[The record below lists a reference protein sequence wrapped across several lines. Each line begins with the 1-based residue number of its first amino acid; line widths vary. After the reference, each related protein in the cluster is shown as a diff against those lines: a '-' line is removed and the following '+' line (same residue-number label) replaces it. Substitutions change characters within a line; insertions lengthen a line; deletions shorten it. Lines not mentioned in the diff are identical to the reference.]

1 MPSAAAMQEFL
12 TQHRIAV
19 VGVSRDPNQFANQVL
34 KAMLERG
41 YEAIPINP
49 HATTLEG
56 VTAYPSVAAVPGGVD
71 GAILILPP
79 AAIPGAVDDCLA
91 AQVPRIWFRSAGGP
105 GAGPDLVNRAREGG
119 AQVVD
124 GGCPFMALSHPGWFH
139 GVHTTIARW
148 TGAVRP

>member
-19 VGVSRDPNQFANQVL
+19 VGVSRDPKQFANQVL

-49 HATTLEG
+49 YATSLEG
-56 VTAYPSVAAVPGGVD
+56 VTAYPSVQAVPGGVD
-71 GAILILPP
+71 GAILMLPP
-79 AAIPGAVDDCLA
+79 TAIPGAVDDCLA
-91 AQVPRIWFRSAGGP
+91 ARVPRIWFRSTGGP
-105 GAGPDLVNRAREGG
+105 GATPDLVSRAREGG

-124 GGCPFMALSHPGWFH
+124 GGCPFMALSNAGWFH
-139 GVHTTIARW
+139 GVHTTIAHW
-148 TGAVRP
+148 TGAIRP